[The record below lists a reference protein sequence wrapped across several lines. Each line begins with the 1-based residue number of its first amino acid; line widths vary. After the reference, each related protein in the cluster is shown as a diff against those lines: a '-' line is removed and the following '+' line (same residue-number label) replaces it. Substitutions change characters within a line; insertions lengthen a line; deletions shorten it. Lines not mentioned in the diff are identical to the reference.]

1 MQASGYRFDSFVVDF
16 SAREF
21 FRDGERIHLQ
31 EQPFQLLVTLLERS
45 NQVVTREELRRRLW
59 PANVLVDFDHRL
71 NNAIKRLR
79 EVLGDDADSPRFIE
93 TVPRVGYR
101 FIYPLTAVPGP
112 GVTAEQSSNGPAGR
126 DLPLPAES
134 RASTPDIPLA
144 RPRPEGRGIARIWL
158 RAVACVLIVA
168 IAAAAVWQLRR
179 HGDAGHPLQSVIVL
193 PFDDLSADK
202 TQTYLPDSITDTLI
216 SDLGRLTPLRVI
228 SSATAMHYRGKH
240 PRPSR
245 LADELAV
252 DAVIEG
258 SVVKVGQQL
267 RVDVQLISAR
277 DERRLWAQS
286 FERDRTALGA
296 LMTDLAAGAGQ
307 VLAPTASTRHETT
320 VSGSRLT
327 IPAAYDAYLRGMH
340 LLRNERNK
348 ETVDRSIAYFEA
360 ARALDP
366 NFGPAYAG
374 LSEAYGTERGS
385 IIMNQRRI
393 VEADPLPLVMAR
405 RAVELSPEVAQ
416 AWIALSSALADRED
430 PKCLEASQKAVDL
443 APGDAWVHKQVA
455 DCYGMVGQ
463 REKGIEH
470 LQISLN

>member
-1 MQASGYRFDSFVVDF
+1 MNESGYRFDSFVVDF

-21 FRDGERIHLQ
+21 VRDGERIHLQ
-31 EQPFQLLVTLLERS
+31 EQPFQLLVMLLERS

-59 PANVLVDFDHRL
+59 PSNVLVDFDHRL
-71 NNAIKRLR
+71 NNAITRLR

-101 FIYPLTAVPGP
+101 FIHPLAALPRSG
-112 GVTAEQSSNGPAGR
+112 GTAEQPSNGPAGP
-126 DLPLPAES
+126 DLPLPAQP

-144 RPRPEGRGIARIWL
+144 PPRQEGHGIARIWL
-158 RAVACVLIVA
+158 KLGACVLILA
-168 IAAAAVWQLRR
+168 TATAAVWQIPR
-179 HGDAGHPLQSVIVL
+179 HRDAGHPLHSVMVL

-202 TQTYLPDSITDTLI
+202 TQTYLPDSITDALI

-228 SSATAMHYRGKH
+228 SSTTAMHYRGMH

-258 SVVKVGQQL
+258 KVVRVGQQL
-267 RVDVQLISAR
+267 RVDVQLIRAR

-296 LMTDLAAGAGQ
+296 LMADLAAGAGQ
-307 VLAPTASTRHETT
+307 VLAPTASTKHESTLS
-320 VSGSRLT
+320 SGRSM

-374 LSEAYGTERGS
+374 LSEAYDLQRGTMILNHRRMEVD
-385 IIMNQRRI
+385 QR
-393 VEADPLPLVMAR
+393 P
-405 RAVELSPEVAQ
+405 
-416 AWIALSSALADRED
+416 
-430 PKCLEASQKAVDL
+430 
-443 APGDAWVHKQVA
+443 
-455 DCYGMVGQ
+455 
-463 REKGIEH
+463 
-470 LQISLN
+470 